1 MLKVRLLQNMVDI
14 SMSQNVSEVK
24 MDKRKIDRINYLA
37 RKSKTEGLTNAE
49 RAEQQALRNEYR
61 EGFRRSLTV
70 QLENTYC
77 IDEYGNKIKISDRN
91 AEKLKEHKENKK

>member
-24 MDKRKIDRINYLA
+24 MDKTKIDRINYLA
-37 RKSKTEGLTNAE
+37 RQSKTEGLTNAE